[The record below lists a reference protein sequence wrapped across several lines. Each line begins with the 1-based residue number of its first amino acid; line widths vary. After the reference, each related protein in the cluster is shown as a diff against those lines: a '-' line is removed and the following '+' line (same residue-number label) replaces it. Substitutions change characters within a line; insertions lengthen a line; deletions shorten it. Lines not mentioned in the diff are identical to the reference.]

1 MSLEAT
7 CARPPQR
14 SDLTISGNDILTRLK
29 EGSMPCDGAWPAEK
43 VEVFQRWTDTAA
55 QP

>member
-1 MSLEAT
+1 MSFAF
-7 CARPPQR
+7 
-14 SDLTISGNDILTRLK
+14 DLWSFDDVRTRAAGILTRLQ

-43 VEVFQRWTDTAA
+43 VEVFQRWTDTGM